1 MAICS
6 TVSAVSCVWVWR
18 LPPIYRAEALILV
31 DPQKIPESFVSS
43 TVNEDV
49 ADRLALIN
57 QEIMSRTQL
66 LKVIQQFNLYQKE
79 RRTLTE
85 EEVVEKMNG
94 DISVK
99 VQKNWSG
106 GKMAAFRL
114 SYEGSNPVVVTK
126 VANQLAGLY
135 VAENERSRETQATG
149 TVEFLDS
156 KLNDAKMSLDAQEAR
171 VSQFKQLHSGELPQ
185 QENSI
190 LSTLNSLQVQLQGC
204 QDAINRASD
213 EKMNLAAALSAAETS
228 ESAMTQSLRPK
239 GKSTGTVLT
248 EPGAPPKLKSEIL
261 EAQLR
266 QLEVRLTPKHPDVQA
281 LQREIDLAKQREAQ
295 EADEAGKAA
304 TRRTQNATPAT
315 DQAQNGAASVQDL
328 TVVTPELLRERERVA
343 TLRAQLASISNDI
356 SVRTKQREEILSQL
370 GGNQARIMKLPL
382 IEQQMAALTRDYL
395 ISQQNYKSLLD
406 KKLAA
411 SLATD
416 MEHSQKSER
425 FKVVDSART
434 PEKPVRPKR
443 LLLASGGCLLGLA
456 LGLSVAFALEFR
468 LGLLMGEWE
477 LPTGVVV
484 LGRVPVVEMSSPDGA
499 VSRGLLRAM
508 VVLTAISHWVTQ
520 YRLPSNH

>member
-6 TVSAVSCVWVWR
+6 TVSVVCCLWAWR

-85 EEVVEKMNG
+85 EEVVERMNR
-94 DISVK
+94 DISIK

-114 SYEGSNPVVVTK
+114 SYEGANPVVVTK

-149 TVEFLDS
+149 TVEFLDA
-156 KLNDAKMSLDAQEAR
+156 KLNDAKKSLDAQETR
-171 VSQFKQLHSGELPQ
+171 VSEFKQLHSGELPQ

-204 QDAINRASD
+204 QDAINRATD
-213 EKMNLAAALSAAETS
+213 EKMNLSAALSAAETS
-228 ESAMTQSLRPK
+228 ESAMTQSLRPRS
-239 GKSTGTVLT
+239 KSIGIVPT
-248 EPGAPPKLKSEIL
+248 EPGVPPKLRSEIL
-261 EAQLR
+261 ETQLR
-266 QLEVRLTPKHPDVQA
+266 ELEVRLTPNHPDVQA
-281 LQREIDLAKQREAQ
+281 LQHEIDVAKKHEAQ

-304 TRRTQNATPAT
+304 TRRAQDATPAT
-315 DQAQNGAASVQDL
+315 DQLRNGDASVQDL

-356 SVRTKQREEILSQL
+356 TLRTKQREEILSQL
-370 GGNQARIMKLPL
+370 ASNQARIMKLPL
-382 IEQQMAALTRDYL
+382 IEQQMAALTRDYQ

-425 FKVVDSART
+425 FTVVDSART

-443 LLLASGGCLLGLA
+443 LLLASAGCLLGLA
-456 LGLSVAFALEFR
+456 LGLGVALALEFR

-477 LPTGVVV
+477 LPPGVVV
-484 LGRVPVVEMSSPDGA
+484 LGRVPAIEMSTPGA
-499 VSRGLLRAM
+499 TVPGGLLRAM
-508 VVLTAISHWVTQ
+508 VVLTAISHCVTQ
-520 YRLPSNH
+520 YCFPSNN